1 MVCKMTAL
9 WLLNYVLQTISVAV
23 LYVVG
28 FTGPTFV
35 LGAVTLYQLFRYTPL
50 WPFVILYLSWVF
62 LIDWKTPERG
72 GRDLLR
78 NFARRLAI
86 FKYMKDYYPITL
98 VKTSELDP
106 QKNYIFGYH
115 PHGFFT
121 EGASI
126 GFGTDACG
134 FGGNSRELFL
144 ILQFIQVRTPFPVP
158 WHFLLLYSLSTS
170 RNDGREGPSLPLS
183 ARCLS

>member
-1 MVCKMTAL
+1 M
-9 WLLNYVLQTISVAV
+9 
-23 LYVVG
+23 
-28 FTGPTFV
+28 
-35 LGAVTLYQLFRYTPL
+35 
-50 WPFVILYLSWVF
+50 
-62 LIDWKTPERG
+62 
-72 GRDLLR
+72 R

-134 FGGNSRELFL
+134 FGEKFPGIIPHLAVHSGKNSFSSSLAFLVIVLSLYVTQRRE
-144 ILQFIQVRTPFPVP
+144 RG
-158 WHFLLLYSLSTS
+158 SLS
-170 RNDGREGPSLPLS
+170 PSLRALLVIERG
-183 ARCLS
+183 ARYETKPF